1 MTENN
6 KNLGIDGFDPSKVN
20 KLSAKEILKRVGPGI
35 VLTGVVIGPGNITT
49 SAMIGANYGYSLIW
63 LIIPILIMGVTFM
76 LTSYRI
82 SMLTGMP
89 ILHAIRHYYGKVA
102 SGFCGVALFLSCLFF
117 TLGNISGTGA
127 GMNLVF
133 GINWKLGALISTYS
147 ALLFKRCLF
156 KSRKRNF
163 SLYHCYDICF
173 LCNTGCNRRT

>member
-102 SGFCGVALFLSCLFF
+102 SGFCGVALFLSCLSERHTRNKIRCRFIVS
-117 TLGNISGTGA
+117 LESSVDCQCVPGNCC
-127 GMNLVF
+127 
-133 GINWKLGALISTYS
+133 GIVS
-147 ALLFKRCLF
+147 C
-156 KSRKRNF
+156 
-163 SLYHCYDICF
+163 
-173 LCNTGCNRRT
+173 